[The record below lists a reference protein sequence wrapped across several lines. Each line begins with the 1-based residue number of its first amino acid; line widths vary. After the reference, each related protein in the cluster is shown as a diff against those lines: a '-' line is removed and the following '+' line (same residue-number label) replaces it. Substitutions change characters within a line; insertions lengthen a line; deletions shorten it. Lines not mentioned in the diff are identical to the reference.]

1 LVELY
6 ETDEEERMSQLA
18 IERGPDGSASI
29 FDVAAGRRY
38 EREVGGDGTVRW
50 VKKQGGAIKK
60 VSSRRAL
67 RLERLY
73 RHPEK
78 AKVVRR
84 FPRSR
89 TAEDLA
95 FFRTSDRIVELETEA
110 RAWIGRGREANIQL
124 GRILQKLKALV
135 GHGNFEKYFES
146 KFGQPYGIAFR
157 TAQAYMRLAREADQE
172 TKSAG
177 PALFDLATD
186 PHAVAIREAA
196 ERARQTVADAA
207 EDGSSDSTT
216 SDAAVSAN
224 PICIFRPYIR
234 MTRAQRDTIAPLW
247 KSEHRHSVD
256 NDVTNYLLKLCEK
269 YEITHD
275 DSADSSD

>member
-1 LVELY
+1 MNKR
-6 ETDEEERMSQLA
+6 EERMSQLA

-29 FDVAAGRRY
+29 FDVASGRRY
-38 EREVGGDGTVRW
+38 EREVAGDSTSRWLKKEGGRL
-50 VKKQGGAIKK
+50 KR
-60 VSSRRAL
+60 VSSGRAR

-73 RHPEK
+73 RHPKTKLVE
-78 AKVVRR
+78 R
-84 FPRSR
+84 FPRSG
-89 TAEDLA
+89 TAEDAA
-95 FFRTSDRIVELETEA
+95 FFRTTDRIVELETEA

-135 GHGNFEKYFES
+135 RHGSFEKYFES
-146 KFGQPYGIAFR
+146 KFGRPYGIAFR
-157 TAQAYMRLAREADQE
+157 TAQAYMRLAREADE
-172 TKSAG
+172 EAKSAG
-177 PALFDLATD
+177 PALFNLATD